1 MSFLFHD
8 SGESAAL
15 QILFS
20 GEQSVATTFGLG
32 LASDTLTEADRVS
45 DILGE
50 PYGTESGYS
59 RQLLAVGATDFT
71 VSPTAPSWQ
80 AAMSAVTFTASGA
93 NMGTVNRWFLTDE
106 GLSGELGGSANLY
119 ASGDVSPARTINDGD
134 SLALTAYLQLK

>member
-1 MSFLFHD
+1 MPFIFHD

-20 GEQSVATTFGLG
+20 GEQSPATTFALG
-32 LASDTLTEADRVS
+32 LASDTLVESDRVS

-59 RQLLAVGATDFT
+59 RQLLAASPIDFT
-71 VSPTAPSWQ
+71 ITPTSPSWQ
-80 AAMSAVTFTASGA
+80 AAMTPVTFTASGN

-106 GLSGELGGSANLY
+106 AIPGELGGSANLY
-119 ASGDVSPARTINDGD
+119 ASGDISPERTINDGD
-134 SLALTAYLQLK
+134 SLTLTAYLQLK